1 MLFLKSSPP
10 KNLSGLSSPWSLPC
24 FLERYTCSKRSAF
37 GLTIHV
43 RGGCKMVPSWP
54 CCWIPTSWKLVS
66 FGGFQTRSHRSC
78 SSNKI
83 YKACQRTWP
92 RKFFLNNIIHIL
104 FWFEGNNIVTYL
116 IFWKIFCG
124 KCLDVCG
131 WRFSEKNCS
140 QEAPSALAPSSSSLS
155 AEVDFDKPRPGF
167 VKGVVVRVFEDG
179 TSFQVKCQLDGQL
192 SGGRG
197 EHLVKVRAWKV
208 WSLEKTLLEPC
219 CSKWRGS
226 GHGSGRA
233 GGRGRSPGLF
243 FDGTC

>member
-1 MLFLKSSPP
+1 M
-10 KNLSGLSSPWSLPC
+10 
-24 FLERYTCSKRSAF
+24 
-37 GLTIHV
+37 
-43 RGGCKMVPSWP
+43 
-54 CCWIPTSWKLVS
+54 
-66 FGGFQTRSHRSC
+66 
-78 SSNKI
+78 
-83 YKACQRTWP
+83 
-92 RKFFLNNIIHIL
+92 
-104 FWFEGNNIVTYL
+104 
-116 IFWKIFCG
+116 
-124 KCLDVCG
+124 
-131 WRFSEKNCS
+131 
-140 QEAPSALAPSSSSLS
+140 
-155 AEVDFDKPRPGF
+155 DFDKPRPGF

-243 FDGTC
+243 FRRDVLDILAHYEQYIIRYFGVWTKDCAKGT